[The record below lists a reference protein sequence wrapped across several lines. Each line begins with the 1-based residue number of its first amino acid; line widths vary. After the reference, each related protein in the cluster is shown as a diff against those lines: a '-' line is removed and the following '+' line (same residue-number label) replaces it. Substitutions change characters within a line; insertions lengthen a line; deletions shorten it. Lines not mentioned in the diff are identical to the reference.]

1 MYRLSQLW
9 IAPALWLAGEC
20 LGLAVLVCCLPTP
33 ARAQA
38 DGGEVSPEVQAL
50 YAQAKAA
57 QAHGDTSTA
66 VARYRSILKLAPR
79 LAPAYNNLGLLY
91 YSERDYPHAAEVLEQ
106 GLRIDPNMPSA
117 SALLGSALFAMGQDA
132 KARGPLEAAVRG
144 NPADGQAEMTL
155 ARVLIRENDNT
166 GAAAHLRHIVQQDS
180 RNQEAWYLLGKTYM
194 KLSEEAL
201 GQVSRIDPES
211 PLAHEISGELM
222 ESMQNMDGAIVE
234 YKKAADLAPHR
245 ADALAHLANGY
256 WMLGKWDSA
265 RAEFEKELA
274 IDPNDCVAQW
284 KLGNTMLEEGDAAAE
299 ALPALSA
306 SIQRCPSLAQARVDH
321 ARALIKLGR
330 QSEALPDLLSALK
343 TNPDEPSIHFLLAS
357 VYRAQGNT
365 AQAQAEMQTY
375 GRLQRAASAAVA
387 QRASESLSIKQDAH

>member
-1 MYRLSQLW
+1 M
-9 IAPALWLAGEC
+9 PAK
-20 LGLAVLVCCLPTP
+20 
-33 ARAQA
+33 AQA
-38 DGGEVSPEVQAL
+38 DSGEVTPEVQAL
-50 YAQAKAA
+50 YAQAKSA
-57 QAHGDTSTA
+57 QAQGDTSTA
-66 VARYRSILKLAPR
+66 IAKYRSILKLAPR

-91 YSERDYPHAAEVLEQ
+91 YRERDYAHATDVLEQ

-117 SALLGSALFAMGQDA
+117 SALLGSALFAMGEDA
-132 KARGPLEAAVRG
+132 KARGPLESALRG
-144 NPADGQAEMTL
+144 NPSDGQAEMTL
-155 ARVLIRENDNT
+155 ARVLLSQNDNN
-166 GAAAHLRHIVQQDS
+166 GAAAHLRHIVQEEP

-201 GQVSRIDPES
+201 GQVSRINPDS

-222 ESMQNMDGAIVE
+222 ESMHNMDGAIVE
-234 YKKAADLAPHR
+234 YKKAADLAPQR

-274 IDPNDCVAQW
+274 LDPNDCIAQW
-284 KLGNTMLEEGDAAAE
+284 KLGNTMLEQGDAAADS
-299 ALPALSA
+299 LKPLSA
-306 SIQRCPSLAQARVDH
+306 SVKQCPALAQARVDR

-330 QSEALPDLLSALK
+330 QNEALPDLMSALK

-357 VYRAQGNT
+357 VYRAQGNA

-387 QRASESLSIKQDAH
+387 QRASESLAIKQGAH

>member
-1 MYRLSQLW
+1 
-9 IAPALWLAGEC
+9 
-20 LGLAVLVCCLPTP
+20 
-33 ARAQA
+33 
-38 DGGEVSPEVQAL
+38 
-50 YAQAKAA
+50 
-57 QAHGDTSTA
+57 
-66 VARYRSILKLAPR
+66 
-79 LAPAYNNLGLLY
+79 
-91 YSERDYPHAAEVLEQ
+91 
-106 GLRIDPNMPSA
+106 
-117 SALLGSALFAMGQDA
+117 
-132 KARGPLEAAVRG
+132 
-144 NPADGQAEMTL
+144 
-155 ARVLIRENDNT
+155 
-166 GAAAHLRHIVQQDS
+166 
-180 RNQEAWYLLGKTYM
+180 
-194 KLSEEAL
+194 
-201 GQVSRIDPES
+201 
-211 PLAHEISGELM
+211 
-222 ESMQNMDGAIVE
+222 
-234 YKKAADLAPHR
+234 
-245 ADALAHLANGY
+245 
-256 WMLGKWDSA
+256 MLGKWDSA